1 MSRRPTV
8 AVVAPRFPPAIGGLE
23 LYASRVARALAD
35 DPDWEVVVITTDG
48 GLRPG
53 QPVDDGDLR
62 VVRLHPWA
70 TVSSTP
76 VNPRWVGQLRRLFDR
91 YDVDLVNTHSP
102 VPFLA
107 DVAAASAGD
116 RPVVVTYHAG
126 SMRKGSYPAD
136 AAIIPYERWVRPRLF
151 DRAAAIVAFSPAF
164 LQGDMAPWAAKA
176 VPIPPGVDTGR
187 FVPPAVEPS
196 GPPVVLYVGRIART
210 SAWKGIDVLVRA
222 MAEVRRRVPD
232 ARLELVG
239 DGDAVAD
246 HRARADS
253 LGLRDAVTFR
263 GPLGGADL
271 VSAYQGAAVVALPSL
286 TAAESFGIVLIE
298 AMACGRPVVGSAV
311 GGIPGVIDDGVDG
324 LLVPPGDPSALAATI
339 AGLLTD
345 PSRRQALG
353 GKGRAKVEASFDWS
367 TQTGRTLRL
376 FADVLAR

>member
-1 MSRRPTV
+1 
-8 AVVAPRFPPAIGGLE
+8 
-23 LYASRVARALAD
+23 
-35 DPDWEVVVITTDG
+35 
-48 GLRPG
+48 
-53 QPVDDGDLR
+53 
-62 VVRLHPWA
+62 
-70 TVSSTP
+70 
-76 VNPRWVGQLRRLFDR
+76 
-91 YDVDLVNTHSP
+91 
-102 VPFLA
+102 
-107 DVAAASAGD
+107 
-116 RPVVVTYHAG
+116 
-126 SMRKGSYPAD
+126 
-136 AAIIPYERWVRPRLF
+136 
-151 DRAAAIVAFSPAF
+151 
-164 LQGDMAPWAAKA
+164 MAPWAAKA

-187 FVPPAVEPS
+187 FVPPTVEPS

-210 SAWKGIDVLVRA
+210 SAWKGIGVLVRA

-345 PSRRQALG
+345 PDRRQALG
-353 GKGRAKVEASFDWS
+353 GKGRAKVEASYDWS

-376 FADVLAR
+376 FADVLGR